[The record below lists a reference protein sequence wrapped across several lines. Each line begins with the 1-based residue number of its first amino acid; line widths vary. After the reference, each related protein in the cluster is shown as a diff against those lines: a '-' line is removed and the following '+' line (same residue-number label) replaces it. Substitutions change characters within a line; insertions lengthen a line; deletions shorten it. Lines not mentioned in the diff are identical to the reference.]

1 MWPVQE
7 GLSRSIERVV
17 ATMLL
22 DAAAAEVTRALR
34 RNEIPSRLLKGA
46 ALGVWLYDGAE
57 RTYVDVDLLVSPRD
71 LERVEEVLRQLDFSP
86 ADGATARGDRPRH
99 ARVWGR
105 AADGAAIDLHT
116 TLAGV
121 GVDAQEA
128 WDVLAPRVD
137 RTVVEGE
144 NVEILDEPAR
154 ALHVVLHAAQHG
166 ARSPQALADL
176 ERALGRVPLETWR
189 QSGALARRLD
199 ALPAFVAGLSLTT
212 EGEALVAQLG
222 LGRVS
227 NVVAELR
234 VGTPR
239 EETLGSA
246 LGFEWLAGPRTMRQ
260 RAEFVASRLVP
271 PAAGMR
277 RRSALARK
285 GYVGLVA
292 AYVLRLGQLAPHA
305 VAGYAAWRR
314 ARRAAK

>member
-7 GLSRSIERVV
+7 GPSRSIEGVV

-22 DAAAAEVTRALR
+22 DAAAAEVTRALG
-34 RNEIPSRLLKGA
+34 RNELPSRLLKGA
-46 ALGVWLYDGAE
+46 ALGAWLYDGAE

-86 ADGATARGDRPRH
+86 
-99 ARVWGR
+99 
-105 AADGAAIDLHT
+105 
-116 TLAGV
+116 AGV

-189 QSGALARRLD
+189 QSEALARRLD
-199 ALPAFVAGLSLTT
+199 ALPAFVLGLSLTT

-227 NVVAELR
+227 NVEAELR
-234 VGTPR
+234 VGTAR

-246 LGFEWLAGPRTMRQ
+246 LGFEWLRGAPNPP
-260 RAEFVASRLVP
+260 P
-271 PAAGMR
+271 PALVF
-277 RRSALARK
+277 RSSS
-285 GYVGLVA
+285 GA
-292 AYVLRLGQLAPHA
+292 APP
-305 VAGYAAWRR
+305 
-314 ARRAAK
+314 